1 MNDEMATTGNGNN
14 LSVFC
19 DYYAFVIL
27 AYFVIFEIKFIQTYI
42 FLEQF
47 FYYYFVI
54 MSPTFITVN
63 INLSIFL

>member
-1 MNDEMATTGNGNN
+1 MNDQMAATGNGNN
-14 LSVFC
+14 FSVFC
-19 DYYAFVIL
+19 DFYVFVIL

-47 FYYYFVI
+47 FYCYFVI